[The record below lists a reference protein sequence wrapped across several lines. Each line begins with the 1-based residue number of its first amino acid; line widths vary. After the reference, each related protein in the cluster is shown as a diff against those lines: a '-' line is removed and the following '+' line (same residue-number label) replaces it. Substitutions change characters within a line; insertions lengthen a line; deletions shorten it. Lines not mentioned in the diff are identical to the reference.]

1 MSDAPLVDVIVRA
14 VLAQLR
20 LGEPDPPCACHSV
33 PGGCCPDRLGLM
45 LGHGAERF
53 GLQAGSRL
61 YPREIARLID
71 HTLLKPEATR
81 AQIETLCRE
90 AREHGFATVCINP
103 VWARLCAELLR
114 GS

>member
-14 VLAQLR
+14 VLAQLH
-20 LGEPDPPCACHSV
+20 LAEPEPPCACHSV

-61 YPREIARLID
+61 YPREIARLIELGID
-71 HTLLKPEATR
+71 GICTNFPDRAIALLQAER
-81 AQIETLCRE
+81 RE
-90 AREHGFATVCINP
+90 
-103 VWARLCAELLR
+103 
-114 GS
+114 